1 MKIFELEKFEDDE
14 FDKFAQ
20 FSNDNWNE
28 EWCIFLCSVG
38 GSTWIEAY
46 ISEILKRKLLE
57 PQSCYLNVA
66 MAYSS
71 AFILMM
77 KFKGHINIL
86 QDARG
91 MIHQASDTRQ
101 VNTSGKDITIAY
113 TNYEDMLKKH
123 TKIAFKEEI
132 EFCKTFMTEKE
143 LEDYKNGKDIYYNEK
158 QLVSLIRKQK

>member
-1 MKIFELEKFEDDE
+1 MKIFELEDFETEEFNKFV
-14 FDKFAQ
+14 Q
-20 FSNDNWNE
+20 FSNDNWE
-28 EWCIFLCSVG
+28 DEWCIFVCSRG
-38 GSTWIEAY
+38 GSTWIQAY
-46 ISEILKRKLLE
+46 ISEILNRKSLE
-57 PQSCYLNVA
+57 PQGCYLNVA

-77 KFKGHINIL
+77 EFKGTINIL

-101 VNTSGKDITIAY
+101 VNTSGKDIAIAY

-132 EFCKTFMTEKE
+132 EFCKTFMTDKE
-143 LEDYKNGKDIYYNEK
+143 LQDYKNGKDIYYNEK
-158 QLVSLIRKQK
+158 DLKRILKNKF